1 MKDILA
7 EIVNVT
13 MTKPSSKEGPLRLTI
28 GLLLNVGLWLLI
40 PDLSKWGGIEREIHL
55 HLLAGSLATAAFVTL
70 TPYLWRGDPRQTPFA
85 FLLMVLPGFALFGAV
100 SAVIKY
106 W

>member
-1 MKDILA
+1 MKEIRA

-13 MTKPSSKEGPLRLTI
+13 MKKPTSKEGPLRLAI

-55 HLLAGSLATAAFVTL
+55 HLLAGSLATAAFVIL
-70 TPYLWRGDPRQTPFA
+70 IPYLWRGDPKQAPFA
-85 FLLMVLPGFALFGAV
+85 CLLMVLPGFTLYGAV
-100 SAVIKY
+100 ATAIKY